1 MDLTELTRNIHRL
14 TDDLNVWSSEFCIP
28 ISTRQCLDIG
38 SAAMGDKSS
47 TPIGATDQP
56 LKYPPGKNGSLYMFP
71 TTHLGLES
79 WPALVEIVKQS
90 ISGCSLFV
98 RQVSNRKCH
107 MQKVSY
113 HLSCCHCHWYESNSA
128 ATFTDDC
135 VGPTNVPKEH
145 LKRVKKS
152 GNNLKG
158 WFYHYTIVFCLFPFS
173 SV

>member
-28 ISTRQCLDIG
+28 ISTGQCLDIG

-56 LKYPPGKNGSLYMFP
+56 LKYPSGKNGSLYMFP
-71 TTHLGLES
+71 TTYLGLES

-98 RQVSNRKCH
+98 RQVSNRKSH
-107 MQKVSY
+107 MRKVSY
-113 HLSCCHCHWYESNSA
+113 HLSCCHCCWYESNSA
-128 ATFTDDC
+128 ATFTDDR

-158 WFYHYTIVFCLFPFS
+158 
-173 SV
+173 